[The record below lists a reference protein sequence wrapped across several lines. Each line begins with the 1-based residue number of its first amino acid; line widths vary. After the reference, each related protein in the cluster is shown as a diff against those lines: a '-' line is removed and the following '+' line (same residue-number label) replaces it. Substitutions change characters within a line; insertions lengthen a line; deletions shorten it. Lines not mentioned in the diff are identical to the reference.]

1 MKDFNCATCWH
12 RNCDADKSKP
22 GSNGA
27 ALFARWKID
36 GVGELKTCPL
46 PMITPFSSFMSS
58 LSQHYRDG
66 HLVEAGGI
74 LDQPNLYLESMRIF
88 GGA

>member
-1 MKDFNCATCWH
+1 MSQRVIAIGDIHGCLDLLVEAH
-12 RNCDADKSKP
+12 
-22 GSNGA
+22 G
-27 ALFARWKID
+27 KID

-46 PMITPFSSFMSS
+46 PMITPFSSFLSS

-66 HLVEAGGI
+66 HLLETGGI
-74 LDQPNLYLESMRIF
+74 LDQPNIYLESMRIF